1 MDVNVLHRLA
11 ERQGIAD
18 HYHDIWGTR
27 HATTDETRHRL
38 LAAMGLDPDRA
49 EAELERLDAEDW
61 QRVLPPVLASAVGRS
76 IAMSVSMPDDSA
88 EASWHW
94 SLYGDDGVRP
104 GESRTGVLH
113 SQRFVPADGRLLA
126 ERDFAGRRH
135 LRYTLDLPPI
145 DAPGYYLLE
154 VSRDQADG
162 PAVVGRCRLIVAPVQ
177 CHQPAA
183 LEGERRTWGPTV
195 QLYGLRSRRN
205 WGMGDFGDLAQL
217 IELSADM
224 GTGIVGLNPLHA
236 LFSHDPARASP
247 YSPSS
252 RCFVNVLYLDVEAIP
267 EFSECVEARA
277 RVSEPAFQAR
287 LARLRQSELV
297 DHAGVA
303 AAKFEV
309 LALLYRHFRDRHLAT
324 GSERAQA
331 FGRFRAAR
339 GVELERH
346 ALFEAIQAHCSREDA
361 DIWGWPVWPEALRDP
376 EGEGVA
382 AFAAGY
388 RDAVSYHAWL
398 QWLVD
403 EQLQA
408 LGQACLDRQM
418 AVGLYLDLALGVNPG
433 GAEAWAWQGV
443 FAHGAHAGAPPD
455 DFNLLGQEWGLPP
468 FVPHRLREAGYA
480 PMIAALRAN
489 MRHAGALRIDHVM
502 ALARLFWVP
511 AGRPPAEGAYVSY
524 PFEEMLAVLSLEGWR
539 NGCLVI
545 GEDLGTVPDGF
556 RPRLAEAGLL
566 SYRPFLFER
575 TPDQHFKPPA
585 EYPRAAL
592 VALSTHDLPTLAGFW
607 RGSDIEQ
614 RAALGLFF
622 SDSQADALR
631 AARAADRVRVLEAL
645 AREGLLPAGMDM
657 DPGKVPHM
665 TNALALA
672 IQTYLARTPAKLLVV
687 QAEDIFCLVEQTNVP
702 GSLDHQH
709 PNWRR
714 RLPVDLENWRDDDRV
729 RALFAAL
736 RRERG

>member
-1 MDVNVLHRLA
+1 MDVNALHRLA
-11 ERQGIAD
+11 ERLGIAD

-27 HATTDETRHRL
+27 HPTTDETRRRL
-38 LAAMGLDPDRA
+38 LAAMGMDPDRA

-61 QRVLPPVLASAVGRS
+61 QRLLPPVLASAVGRPVD
-76 IAMSVSMPDDSA
+76 ISVTIPGDSA
-88 EASWHW
+88 DAFWYW
-94 SLYGDDGVRP
+94 RLRADDGVRP
-104 GESRTGVLH
+104 GESPACVQH
-113 SQRFVPADGRLLA
+113 ADRFRPVDGRVVA
-126 ERDFAGRRH
+126 ECELAGRRY
-135 LRYTLDLPPI
+135 LRYALDLPPI
-145 DAPGYYLLE
+145 EAPGYYLLE
-154 VSRDQADG
+154 LSRDQDG
-162 PAVVGRCRLIVAPVQ
+162 GRTVLGRCRRIVAPVQ

-183 LEGERRTWGPTV
+183 RDGDRRTGGPAR
-195 QLYGLRSRRN
+195 QLYGLRSQRN
-205 WGMGDFGDLAQL
+205 WGIGDFGDLAQL

-224 GTGIVGLNPLHA
+224 GAGVVGLNPLHA
-236 LFSHDPARASP
+236 LFTHDPARASP

-252 RCFVNVLYLDVEAIP
+252 RCFLNVLYLDVEAIP

-277 RVSEPAFQAR
+277 RVGEPAFQAR
-287 LARLRQSELV
+287 LARLRQSDLV
-297 DHAGVA
+297 NYVDVA

-309 LALLYRHFRDRHLAT
+309 LGLLYRQFCDRHLAT

-331 FGRFRAAR
+331 FSRFRAAR

-346 ALFEAIQAHCSREDA
+346 ALFEAIQAHCGREDA
-361 DIWGWPVWPEALRDP
+361 GIWGWPVWPESLRDP
-376 EGEGVA
+376 DGDGVA
-382 AFAAGY
+382 AFAAGHG
-388 RDAVSYHAWL
+388 DAVNYHAWL

-408 LGQACLDRQM
+408 LGQACLGRQM

-433 GAEAWAWQGV
+433 GAEVWAWQGV
-443 FAHGAHAGAPPD
+443 FAQGAHAGAPPD

-468 FVPHRLREAGYA
+468 FVPHRLRAAGYA

-524 PFEEMLAVLSLEGWR
+524 PFEEMLAVVSLEGWR
-539 NGCLVI
+539 HGCLVI

-585 EYPRAAL
+585 DYPRAAL
-592 VALSTHDLPTLAGFW
+592 VTLSTHDLPTLAGFW
-607 RGSDIEQ
+607 CGSDIEQ

-631 AARAADRVRVLEAL
+631 EARARDRVRVLEAL
-645 AREGLLPAGMDM
+645 AREGLLPAGMDT
-657 DPGKVPHM
+657 DPGKLPYM
-665 TNALALA
+665 TDALALA

-687 QAEDIFCLVEQTNVP
+687 QPEDIFCLAEQANVP

-714 RLPVDLENWRDDDRV
+714 RLPVELDTWRDDDRV
-729 RALFAAL
+729 RALYAAL